1 MADEKRTSETEFE
14 EPVYILP
21 SHPAAVVVSNEKTV
35 APGKAEVAEETL
47 ADLIATEIQNQM
59 GGLRSEL
66 LEELETQTR
75 RIQSDLQAEILPE
88 LKGGSEFNAKG

>member
-1 MADEKRTSETEFE
+1 MADEKTRPETEFE

-21 SHPAAVVVSNEKTV
+21 PHPAAVVVGGEKTV
-35 APGKAEVAEETL
+35 VPGKAEVAEETL
-47 ADLIATEIQNQM
+47 ADLIAAEIQNQM
-59 GGLRSEL
+59 GDLRSEL

-88 LKGGSEFNAKG
+88 LKGGSEFNVKG